1 VEPGL
6 SSWGSSWGLSW
17 GSSFGP
23 TGVVPVPVTQV
34 VMLGQVGG
42 GGGGW
47 TSLPRYGEA
56 PPVIRMR
63 PSLPGAKARRL
74 GDAEQ
79 PLGMESADSL
89 SRRGGLGGGIGR
101 VQRVVRPSVGVAA
114 AGLGGPAPA
123 PAPGGPGGRPRE
135 PGDVQIV

>member
-1 VEPGL
+1 MEPGL

-23 TGVVPVPVTQV
+23 TGVVPVPVTQIV
-34 VMLGQVGG
+34 VLGQVGG

-74 GDAEQ
+74 GDGE
-79 PLGMESADSL
+79 GADSMRSL
-89 SRRGGLGGGIGR
+89 ASGAGLGGGVGR
-101 VQRVVRPSVGVAA
+101 SERVIRPSVGVAA
-114 AGLGGPAPA
+114 AGLGGPGAP
-123 PAPGGPGGRPRE
+123 PGGGSDSRARDPGIE
-135 PGDVQIV
+135 QQEVS